1 MADCS
6 NTFLKFN
13 TAISLN
19 KTDRK
24 YLRSA
29 RKAVTGKIRS
39 YFAENS
45 HCPKV
50 EFIGQGSFTMDTIV
64 KPLSGDYD
72 IDIGVYLRGLSNDP
86 SEWHAPEAVSQWLIN
101 ALQNHTQTSPIN
113 KTTCVRIVYKPI
125 TKDKEVAY
133 HVDLPIYVE
142 YKNFW
147 DENKTRI
154 GFIGEKQWS
163 EKSDPVG
170 FTKWFIG
177 KCQKNDKDK
186 NQLIRLVKYFKAW
199 KDHRSQN
206 SKFPS
211 GMVLTILL
219 AENYY
224 PNDRDDLAFRETI
237 RKAYN
242 NVYSIF
248 FGMWGIN
255 KPVEPNNDLTEKLNS
270 NQKKYFMKCFE
281 DLVDDGKRA
290 IEESDQEKAFL
301 LWKIHY
307 DSRFIN

>member
-13 TAISLN
+13 AAISLT

-29 RKAVTGKIRS
+29 RKAVTGKIRT
-39 YFAENS
+39 YFAENN

-50 EFIGQGSFTMDTIV
+50 EFIAQGSFTMGTIV
-64 KPLSGDYD
+64 KPLNGDYD
-72 IDIGVYLRGLSNDP
+72 IDIGVYLRGLSDYQSGWP
-86 SEWHAPEAVSQWLIN
+86 TPEAASQWLIN

-113 KTTCVRIVYKPI
+113 KKTCVRIVYKPI
-125 TKDKEVAY
+125 TKDKDVAY
-133 HVDLPIYVE
+133 HVDLPIYID

-170 FTKWFIG
+170 FTKWFIE

-199 KDHRSQN
+199 KDNRSQN

-219 AENYY
+219 AEHYS

-242 NVYSIF
+242 SIYSIF
-248 FGMWGIN
+248 FGMWGIY
-255 KPVEPNNDLTEKLNS
+255 KPVEPKNDLTERLNS
-270 NQKKYFMKCFE
+270 NHKKVFLQYFE
-281 DLVDDGKRA
+281 ELVDDGKLA
-290 IEESDQEKAFL
+290 IEESNQEKSMH
-301 LWKIHY
+301 LWSKHF